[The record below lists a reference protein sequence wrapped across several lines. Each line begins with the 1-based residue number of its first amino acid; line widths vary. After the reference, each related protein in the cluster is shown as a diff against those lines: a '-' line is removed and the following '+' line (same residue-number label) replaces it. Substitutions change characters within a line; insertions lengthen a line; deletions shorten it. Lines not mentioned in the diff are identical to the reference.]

1 MELLSPECWPLWFI
15 CIAMIASAVID
26 WWMFKVPNWL
36 TFPIIISGWIFGL
49 IHTFGGY
56 IVPGDGVGGI
66 GDSLAGTAWGF
77 ALLLPIYAIGGMGA
91 GDVKMTMG
99 FGSWMGAF
107 FGIAVGWW
115 HIMIAFFV
123 GAIAGG
129 IIGLGMM
136 AIRRQYRQNLQTMQV
151 IAMDL
156 FTAGSIG
163 KIAAK
168 AKERR
173 PRWHRL
179 PYGVPLC
186 IGFVGYLLVAHPL
199 QRPAGPDGTPAAQS
213 STSLRELMLP
223 KELAACSIE
232 KNMAVKRRKMDSR
245 FHSPQGTQS

>member
-1 MELLSPECWPLWFI
+1 MEILEPFCWPLWFI
-15 CIAMIASAVID
+15 CLAMIASAVID

-56 IVPGDGVGGI
+56 IVEGDGVGGI
-66 GDSLAGTAWGF
+66 GSSLAGTAVGSV
-77 ALLLPIYAIGGMGA
+77 LLLVYMIGGMGA

-107 FGIAVGWW
+107 FGLGAWEHILLALCVG
-115 HIMIAFFV
+115 I
-123 GAIAGG
+123 IAGG

-136 AIRRQYRQNLQTMQV
+136 ALRGQYRQNAQMMQV
-151 IAMDL
+151 IIMDL
-156 FTAGSIG
+156 FTSGSLG
-163 KIAAK
+163 KVAAK

-186 IGFVGYLLVAHPL
+186 IGFVGYLWVAHPL
-199 QRPAGPDGTPAAQS
+199 IKPEASEQPSAQS
-213 STSLRELMLP
+213 SMHLAIPPSQLARCWPHIGLQREP
-223 KELAACSIE
+223 VE
-232 KNMAVKRRKMDSR
+232 RRDVEPLLGPHK
-245 FHSPQGTQS
+245 TQS

>member
-1 MELLSPECWPLWFI
+1 MEILSPACWPLWFI
-15 CIAMIASAVID
+15 CLAMIASAIID

-36 TFPIIISGWIFGL
+36 TFPVIISGWIFGL
-49 IHTFGGY
+49 IHTLGWQV
-56 IVPGDGVGGI
+56 VPSDGVGGI

-99 FGSWMGAF
+99 FGSWVGAF
-107 FGIAVGWW
+107 FGIAAGWW

-129 IIGLGMM
+129 IIGLIMM
-136 AIRRQYRQNLQTMQV
+136 ALRGQYRQNAAHMQV
-151 IAMDL
+151 IIMDL
-156 FTAGSIG
+156 FTAGSMS
-163 KIAAK
+163 KVSAK

-186 IGFVGYLLVAHPL
+186 IGFVGYLWVAHPL
-199 QRPAGPDGTPAAQS
+199 EKPVTPEVSA
-213 STSLRELMLP
+213 
-223 KELAACSIE
+223 
-232 KNMAVKRRKMDSR
+232 
-245 FHSPQGTQS
+245 TQSAMQQKRTLKLDKTRPEVADALLKSHKTQT